1 LPTNEKRVTLSNL
14 ILQGDEVGAVLGR
27 DGGLILP
34 AVDDDFAGNHSP
46 AVGEL
51 LLHFVYL
58 PGILL
63 RQRNEVERRRTA
75 PLEDLANYFILHG
88 VITPVLCQNLAVN
101 KGIDRFLNK
110 HGQLAQIPV
119 KEDRRLEILE
129 HLAKDFE
136 PEAKLS
142 EAEVNTKVMAWHGDY
157 VMLRRMLVD
166 YKFLSRSIDGRTY
179 WRSKLAE

>member
-1 LPTNEKRVTLSNL
+1 MTLANL
-14 ILQGDEVGAVLGR
+14 ILQGDVVGAVLGG
-27 DGGLILP
+27 DGCFVLP
-34 AVDDDFAGNHSP
+34 AVDNDFAGNHSP

-58 PGILL
+58 PGVLL
-63 RQRNEVERRRTA
+63 RQRNEVERRWTA
-75 PLEDLANYFILHG
+75 PLKHFSDYFILHF

-129 HLAKDFE
+129 HLAKGFE
-136 PEAKLS
+136 PEVKLS
-142 EAEVNTKVMAWHGDY
+142 EAEVNAKVMAWHEDY

-166 YKFLSRSIDGRTY
+166 YKFLSRSSDGRTY

>member
-1 LPTNEKRVTLSNL
+1 MPTNVKRVTLSNL

-34 AVDDDFAGNHSP
+34 AVDEDFIGNHSP

-58 PGILL
+58 PGVFF
-63 RQRNEVERRRTA
+63 RQRNEVERRWTA
-75 PLEDLANYFILHG
+75 PLKHFSDYLILHC

-129 HLAKDFE
+129 HLANGFE

-142 EAEVNTKVMAWHGDY
+142 EAEVNAKVMAWHEDY

-166 YKFLSRSIDGRTY
+166 YKFLSRSSDGRTY

>member
-1 LPTNEKRVTLSNL
+1 MTLANL

-34 AVDDDFAGNHSP
+34 AVDDNFAGNHSP

-75 PLEDLANYFILHG
+75 PLKHFPDYLILHG
-88 VITPVLCQNLAVN
+88 VITPVLCQNLDVN

-129 HLAKDFE
+129 HLTKGFE
-136 PEAKLS
+136 PQVKLS
-142 EAEVNTKVMAWHGDY
+142 EAEVNAKVMAWHEDY

-166 YKFLSRSIDGRTY
+166 YKFLSRSSDGRTY
-179 WRSKLAE
+179 WRSKLEE

>member
-1 LPTNEKRVTLSNL
+1 ML
-14 ILQGDEVGAVLGR
+14 
-27 DGGLILP
+27 
-34 AVDDDFAGNHSP
+34 DFI
-46 AVGEL
+46 
-51 LLHFVYL
+51 YL

-63 RQRNEVERRRTA
+63 RQRNEVERRWTA
-75 PLEDLANYFILHG
+75 PLEDLANYFILHC

-129 HLAKDFE
+129 HLAKGFE
-136 PEAKLS
+136 PEVKLS
-142 EAEVNTKVMAWHGDY
+142 EAEVNAKVMAWHEDY

-166 YKFLSRSIDGRTY
+166 YKFLSRSSDGRTY

>member
-1 LPTNEKRVTLSNL
+1 MRVTLSNL

-27 DGGLILP
+27 DGGFIP
-34 AVDDDFAGNHSP
+34 HAVDDDFAGNHSP

-51 LLHFVYL
+51 LLNFVYL

-75 PLEDLANYFILHG
+75 PLEDLANYFILHCE
-88 VITPVLCQNLAVN
+88 ITPVLCQNLAVN

-129 HLAKDFE
+129 HLVKSFE
-136 PEAKLS
+136 LKEKLS
-142 EAEVNTKVMAWHGDY
+142 EAEVNARVMAWHQDY

>member
-1 LPTNEKRVTLSNL
+1 MPTNVKRVTLSNL

-34 AVDDDFAGNHSP
+34 AVDEDFAGNHSP

-58 PGILL
+58 PGVLL
-63 RQRNEVERRRTA
+63 RQRNEVEGRWTA
-75 PLEDLANYFILHG
+75 PLKHFSDYLILHC

-129 HLAKDFE
+129 HLAKGFE
-136 PEAKLS
+136 PEVKLS
-142 EAEVNTKVMAWHGDY
+142 EAEVNAKVMAWHEDY

-166 YKFLSRSIDGRTY
+166 YKFLSRSSDGRTY

>member
-1 LPTNEKRVTLSNL
+1 VQFADLVFDRDV
-14 ILQGDEVGAVLGR
+14 IGAVLWSDCGFV
-27 DGGLILP
+27 LP
-34 AVDDDFAGNHSP
+34 AIDGNPASDHSP
-46 AVGEL
+46 TVGEL
-51 LLHFVYL
+51 LLHLVYL
-58 PGILL
+58 SGILL
-63 RQRNEVERRRTA
+63 WQSNEVERGGTA
-75 PLEDLANYFILHG
+75 PLKHFSNYFKLHCVIIL
-88 VITPVLCQNLAVN
+88 VLCQNLAVD

-129 HLAKDFE
+129 HLVKSFE
-136 PEAKLS
+136 LEEKLS
-142 EAEVNTKVMAWHGDY
+142 EAEVNARVMAWHQDY

>member
-1 LPTNEKRVTLSNL
+1 MTLANL

-51 LLHFVYL
+51 LLQFVYL

-75 PLEDLANYFILHG
+75 PLKHFPDYLILHG

-119 KEDRRLEILE
+119 KEDRRLEILD
-129 HLAKDFE
+129 HMAKGFE
-136 PEAKLS
+136 PEVKLS
-142 EAEVNTKVMAWHGDY
+142 EAEVNAKVMAWHEDY

-166 YKFLSRSIDGRTY
+166 YKFLSRSSDGRTY

>member
-1 LPTNEKRVTLSNL
+1 MPTNVKRVTLSNL

-34 AVDDDFAGNHSP
+34 AVDEDFAGNHSP

-58 PGILL
+58 PGVLL
-63 RQRNEVERRRTA
+63 RQRNEVERRWTA
-75 PLEDLANYFILHG
+75 PLKHFSDYLILHCE
-88 VITPVLCQNLAVN
+88 ITPVLCQNLAVN

-129 HLAKDFE
+129 HLANGFE

-142 EAEVNTKVMAWHGDY
+142 EAEVNAKVMAWHEDY

-166 YKFLSRSIDGRTY
+166 YKFLSRSSDGRTY